1 MGGAGKRGGH
11 GVGGRGKGL
20 SWVEVTS
27 NRFADRGQPDV
38 GKGKADTAEDARR
51 RVAARASELAAH
63 AAGFSRTGAWAP
75 PDDDAGDLGT
85 GEPVAPVGL
94 QAAHRAALEGHRMHT
109 GRRASGFE
117 PQRNT
122 FYICGRPVQVLT
134 WPKQD

>member
-1 MGGAGKRGGH
+1 MGGAGKRGGK
-11 GVGGRGKGL
+11 GGGGRGKGTT
-20 SWVEVTS
+20 WVEATA
-27 NRFADRGQPDV
+27 NRFGDRGQPDV
-38 GKGKADTAEDARR
+38 GKGKADTADARS
-51 RVAARASELAAH
+51 RVAARALELAQQDT
-63 AAGFSRTGAWAP
+63 GFSHTGTWAP
-75 PDDDAGDLGT
+75 PDDDDAGHLGT
-85 GEPVAPVGL
+85 GEPVAPVRL